1 MSDYIKFNPEAAMD
15 TIDKVLIAVIAFLL
29 AGITGLISYEI
40 AQRNVREQAVIRGYA
55 QWKVRD
61 DGTNVTFEWKK

>member
-1 MSDYIKFNPEAAMD
+1 MD
-15 TIDKVLIAVIAFLL
+15 TIDKVAIAFLAIAL
-29 AGITGLISYEI
+29 AFISSAISYDI
-40 AQRNVREQAVIRGYA
+40 AQRGVREQAVLRGYA